1 MMMLIPMISKFQ
13 STLPVWGAT
22 EGHGNF
28 GSVDGDFNPRSPCG
42 ERRNSANRPTTRR
55 YFNPRSPCGE
65 RQCQFSKMIKNKEFQ
80 STLPVWGATA
90 AIMSG
95 DETMKRF
102 QSTLPVWGATLEKSP
117 LFQKISDFNP
127 RSPCGERP
135 RHTFIAGE
143 LTKFQST
150 LPVWGATPVRAL
162 YILARAISIHAPRVG
177 SDNKYLQDDKQA
189 HISIHAPRV
198 GSDREAKLDEQ
209 LSNIFQSTLPV
220 WGATLP
226 HPGCAGLRRFQSTL
240 PVWGATDAQDV
251 TALDNQFQSTL
262 PVWGATSTVMSS
274 GAMSRYFNPRSPC
287 GERRRYRR

>member
-102 QSTLPVWGATLEKSP
+102 QSTLPVWGAT
-117 LFQKISDFNP
+117 KILSFIQLAMFYFNP

-198 GSDREAKLDEQ
+198 GSD
-209 LSNIFQSTLPV
+209 SN
-220 WGATLP
+220 
-226 HPGCAGLRRFQSTL
+226 AGRDSKGRS
-240 PVWGATDAQDV
+240 
-251 TALDNQFQSTL
+251 N
-262 PVWGATSTVMSS
+262 
-274 GAMSRYFNPRSPC
+274 FNPRSPC
-287 GERRRYRR
+287 GERLYSAILKLPSV